1 MIGCEALPLAWEHF
15 KCEKC
20 RTMQVG
26 GDLGFSTVSNG
37 EQFLLVIEKLLAC
50 FGRKLLILG

>member
-1 MIGCEALPLAWEHF
+1 
-15 KCEKC
+15 
-20 RTMQVG
+20 MQVG

-50 FGRKLLILG
+50 FSRKFLILG